1 MSEEENKS
9 ESNYLLLKN
18 LEEKIRQFIEQELSE
33 FTSQWWKQRIPGDVK
48 ENAEERKQK
57 DERRKNWD
65 YKKQPLISYID
76 FTDYEK
82 IITQKNNWK
91 DVFQYVFHDKI
102 AISGKLKEVDPIRN
116 AISHTR
122 NLDSY
127 EVKQIKFYSEEILR
141 AITYYLKNKSQIISE
156 KIEFVE
162 PVLPIPISVS
172 FDKTVYPINSTV
184 YLRANVPQLI
194 PNEALIF
201 QIFNNK
207 NKMIFERRISYNDI
221 PSKELTPGA
230 GIYQTSF
237 TMNEDWKVGEKY
249 ILKGKHGASKILSQS
264 QVDAHEPVVQS
275 DKSVY
280 IIGSDMIVT
289 VIDPDADKDNQ
300 VAEYVGDREDSK
312 LIIESPYGK
321 IEGYRL
327 RETGDSTGIFQG
339 IIGILGIRKD
349 GSVIPQTV
357 DGKVIDKIQGTELD
371 DGYIGGSPGDELT
384 VSYKNNTGTAQ
395 HTFFISNFGGVI
407 ELDQKVYAPTDKVY
421 ITIVAP
427 DLNLNSNIIDE
438 IGVNPENIIQ
448 IRTSK
453 DKIDKYKLVETNNDT
468 GIFTGEIQL
477 IKKLDSSNLKS
488 NNDGPVNGKLLC
500 DDDDF
505 IEVSLNLFQNE
516 TVIGRAMIK
525 SIENENSKS

>member
-1 MSEEENKS
+1 MSEDQNNS
-9 ESNYLLLKN
+9 ELHYLLLKN
-18 LEEKIRQFIEQELSE
+18 LEEKIRRFLEQELSE
-33 FTSQWWKQRIPGDVK
+33 LVSQWWKQRIPGDVK
-48 ENAEERKQK
+48 KNAEERKEK
-57 DERRKNWD
+57 DELRKNWN
-65 YKKQPLISYID
+65 YEKQSLISYID

-82 IITQKNNWK
+82 IITQKNNWN
-91 DVFQYVFHDKI
+91 DIFQHVFHDKT
-102 AISGKLKEVDPIRN
+102 AISGKLKEIDPIRN

-122 NLDSY
+122 NLDVY
-127 EVKQIKFYSEEILR
+127 EVRQIKFYSEEILR
-141 AITYYLKNKSQIISE
+141 AISYYLENKSKIISE
-156 KIEFVE
+156 KVESAE
-162 PVLPIPISVS
+162 PVLPTYFDVS
-172 FDKTVYPINSTV
+172 FDRTVYPIGSTV
-184 YLRANVPQLI
+184 HLRAKIPKLI
-194 PNEALIF
+194 TNETLIF

-207 NKMIFERRISYNDI
+207 KKIIFERGISFNDF
-221 PSKELTPGA
+221 PAKEIEPGA
-230 GIYQTSF
+230 GIYEISF
-237 TMNEDWKVGEKY
+237 AMDNNWKVGEEY
-249 ILKGKHGASKILSQS
+249 ALKGKYGTLEMLDHAIID
-264 QVDAHEPVVQS
+264 VREPVVQS

-384 VSYKNNTGTAQ
+384 ISYKNNAGTAQ
-395 HTFFISNFGGVI
+395 ITFFISNFGVAI

-427 DLNLNSNIIDE
+427 DLNLNSNMIDE
-438 IGVNPENIIQ
+438 IGVNPESIIQ

-453 DKIDKYKLVETNNDT
+453 DKIDKYKLVETNNNT

-505 IEVSLNLFQNE
+505 IEVSLNLFENE

-525 SIENENSKS
+525 SIENDNF